1 MVNAKFFG
9 NQPVKR
15 MRRVPD
21 GILLTF
27 YSSVSGVPGEQRTIS
42 QGDWDLHG
50 EVREVTSN
58 RAADMRKM
66 VRT

>member
-1 MVNAKFFG
+1 MVNAKFFD

-15 MRRVPD
+15 MRRVPG

-27 YSSVSGVPGEQRTIS
+27 YSADSGVPGEQRTIS
-42 QGDWDLHG
+42 QDDWDTHG
-50 EVREVTSN
+50 EVRSVKSN

-66 VRT
+66 IRT

>member
-1 MVNAKFFG
+1 MVNAKFFD

-27 YSSVSGVPGEQRTIS
+27 YSAVSGVPGKQRTIS
-42 QGDWDLHG
+42 QGDWYAHG
-50 EVREVTSN
+50 EVREVASN